1 MRTRQFSSNNPMPA
15 GHHPKTPM
23 VFGHTT
29 VLLHEAIEF
38 LALKDDDVVVDATL
52 GGAGHSAL
60 IAQKLSKS
68 GMLIGIDADREAIA
82 RGEHMLASVA
92 PRVVLL
98 EGNFRN
104 MRQLLAQNGIT
115 QITKIL
121 FDLGWSGFQLTANRG
136 FSFLADEPLA
146 MTYAAEST
154 GLTAEK
160 IVNTWEESSLA
171 DVIWGWGEERY
182 AKRIAQAIVER
193 REKQPFLKSRDLAEV
208 VKNSVPASY
217 RFGRLHPAT
226 KTFQAL
232 RIAVNDEL
240 GALETGLSD
249 AWGMLPVGGRI
260 AVITF
265 HSIEDRLVK
274 QWMKARKDGRLIE
287 KKVVTPSEQE
297 ILENPRSRSAKL
309 RGIEKISV

>member
-1 MRTRQFSSNNPMPA
+1 
-15 GHHPKTPM
+15 M